1 MKIDKE
7 KLKNID
13 KLPADVRRELA
24 LLMNKH
30 DQFRVAQLRIGSTW
44 VPQLNML
51 FHGMINRKK

>member
-30 DQFRVAQLRIGSTW
+30 DQKTKESKIQLEI
-44 VPQLNML
+44 MA
-51 FHGMINRKK
+51 

>member
-30 DQFRVAQLRIGSTW
+30 DQKTKEIRLELLELIHMVIITFV
-44 VPQLNML
+44 
-51 FHGMINRKK
+51 H